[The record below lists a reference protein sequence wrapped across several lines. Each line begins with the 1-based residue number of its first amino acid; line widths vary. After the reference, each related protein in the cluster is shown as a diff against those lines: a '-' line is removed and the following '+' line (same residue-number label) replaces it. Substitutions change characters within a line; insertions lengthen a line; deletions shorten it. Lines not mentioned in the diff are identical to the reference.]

1 VEYRKLGESGFKV
14 PALSFGTATFG
25 GANEMMKT
33 WGATDV
39 KEASRLVDICLD
51 AGLNMFDSA
60 DVYSD
65 GVAEEILGAA
75 IRGRRDRVIIST
87 KVGMSAGAGANDGGA
102 SRYALLRAVDG
113 SLRRLGTDYIDLLQ
127 LHEFDAVTP
136 IEETLGT
143 LNDLVWAGKV
153 RYIGASNYS
162 GWHLMKSL
170 AASERHGWARY
181 VAHQAFYSLA
191 NRDYELELMPLGLD
205 QGVSA
210 IVWSPLAWGRLTG
223 KFRRGQTPSQTSRL
237 HSKVNVDHGP
247 QVDHEHLY
255 SIIDAIDEIANE
267 TGKTV
272 TQIALNWLLQ
282 RPTVASVIIGA
293 RNEEQLKQ
301 NLGAVGWQLT
311 AEHMKLLDAASASK
325 RQLPYPYWHQRAF
338 AGRNPAP
345 V

>member
-1 VEYRKLGESGFKV
+1 VEFRKLGKSGFSV

-33 WGATDV
+33 WGTTDV
-39 KEASRLVDICLD
+39 AEATRLVNICLD

-60 DVYSD
+60 DVYSG
-65 GVAEEILGAA
+65 GVAEQILGAA
-75 IRGRRDRVIIST
+75 IRGRRHQVIIST
-87 KVGMSAGAGANDGGA
+87 KVGMRSGTGVNDEGA
-102 SRYALLRAVDG
+102 SRYSLLRAVDG
-113 SLRRLGTDYIDLLQ
+113 SLQRLGTDYIDLLQ
-127 LHEFDAVTP
+127 LHEFDAQTP
-136 IEETLGT
+136 MEETLGT
-143 LNDLVWAGKV
+143 LNDLVWAGKI

-170 AASERHGWARY
+170 ATSDRHGWARY

-191 NRDYELELMPLGLD
+191 NRDYELELMPLGMNEE
-205 QGVSA
+205 VSA

-223 KFRRGQTPSQTSRL
+223 KFRRGQTSAEGSRL
-237 HSKVNVDHGP
+237 QSKVNVDYGP
-247 QVDHEHLY
+247 QVEDEHLY
-255 SIIDAIDEIANE
+255 SIVDAIDIVAGQ

-272 TQIALNWLLQ
+272 TQIALNWLLR

-293 RNEEQLKQ
+293 RNEEQLKE
-301 NLGAVGWQLT
+301 NLGAVGWQLS
-311 AEHMKLLDAASASK
+311 AEQMNLLDAASASK

-338 AGRNPAP
+338 AARNPAP